1 MEIEALEKFLV
12 IAATENLQRSAD
24 RLDTSPGGLSKT
36 LKRLEGELGT
46 RLFDRVG
53 KQLKINEAGRRL
65 QSRAVEMVA
74 IARRIRSEVGELKVN
89 QECRIAAPTMLQLAW
104 GTFIHRKFIT
114 EEAGGRLSF
123 TSAYEALA
131 LKMLSRGEVDLALI
145 TGAVLGQLSS
155 TMDARP
161 LGSVSM
167 CIAAGPDHSLI
178 VEQGVEVKASL
189 SNILQY
195 PFAAP
200 RISPFC
206 GEERGIGSDGW
217 PEINYPRKVQVVVND
232 YGVLCQLVKNNRLL
246 AFLPEPLI
254 TEIGGVIVRVEDGDI
269 KSSEEL
275 FVVGRKTNASWLSK
289 FAEWA

>member
-53 KQLKINEAGRRL
+53 KQLKINDAGRRL

-104 GTFIHRKFIT
+104 GTFIHRKFTT
-114 EEAGGRLSF
+114 EEVGGRLSF

-131 LKMLSRGEVDLALI
+131 LKMLSRG
-145 TGAVLGQLSS
+145 
-155 TMDARP
+155 R
-161 LGSVSM
+161 
-167 CIAAGPDHSLI
+167 
-178 VEQGVEVKASL
+178 
-189 SNILQY
+189 
-195 PFAAP
+195 
-200 RISPFC
+200 
-206 GEERGIGSDGW
+206 
-217 PEINYPRKVQVVVND
+217 
-232 YGVLCQLVKNNRLL
+232 
-246 AFLPEPLI
+246 
-254 TEIGGVIVRVEDGDI
+254 
-269 KSSEEL
+269 
-275 FVVGRKTNASWLSK
+275 
-289 FAEWA
+289 

>member
-1 MEIEALEKFLV
+1 MEIEALEKFLI

-24 RLDTSPGGLSKT
+24 RLDTSPGALSKT
-36 LKRLEGELGT
+36 LKRLETELAT

-53 KQLKINEAGRRL
+53 KQLKINDAGRRL

-74 IARRIRSEVGELKVN
+74 IARRVRSEVGELGGN

-104 GTFIHRKFIT
+104 GAFIQRKFLA
-114 EEAGGRLSF
+114 EETAVRLSF

-145 TGAVLGQLSS
+145 TGAVLGQVSS
-155 TMDARP
+155 TMEVLP
-161 LGSVSM
+161 LGSLSM
-167 CIAAGPDHSLI
+167 YIAAGPDHPLI
-178 VEQGVEVKASL
+178 AEPGTQVKAAL
-189 SNILQY
+189 SDVLQY

-232 YGVLCQLVKNNRLL
+232 YGVLCQLVLNSGLL
-246 AFLPEPLI
+246 AFLPESLI
-254 TEIGGVIVRVEDGDI
+254 TEMGGVIVRVEDGPV
-269 KSSEEL
+269 KSREEL
-275 FVVGRKTNASWLSK
+275 FVAGRKADTTWLSK
-289 FAEWA
+289 FPAWV